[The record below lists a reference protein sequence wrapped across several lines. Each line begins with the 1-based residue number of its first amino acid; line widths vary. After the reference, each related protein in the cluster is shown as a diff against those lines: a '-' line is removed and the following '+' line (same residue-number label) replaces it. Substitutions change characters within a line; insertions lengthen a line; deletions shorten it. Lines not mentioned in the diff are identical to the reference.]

1 MHNNNKTVNYNSLL
15 RTAAISTVTA
25 VSAYIF
31 VFFFS
36 NYASL
41 FFAYDFDI
49 PASINLTGISFTQG
63 IENLNWSRDAMIT
76 ILLSRPISAFI
87 GGMVF
92 LVILMLGRKKSIT
105 TILILFWLNVFAFN
119 SAFGV
124 LIDDAISGVGTYK
137 VATAMNLGNNY
148 LIVMSIILAFILFK
162 IGMMNGRL
170 IILSFP
176 NQNLFSIKPRII
188 FFFLIFFIPWLLVIF
203 YIYYSAGGVFSTSE
217 ILKIIPGIILLI
229 PFLTAKEPE
238 NLKFH
243 YLPAK
248 PFSVIDIL
256 LAAFIIISSVVLI
269 IIMNNEV
276 TIS

>member
-1 MHNNNKTVNYNSLL
+1 MHNNSKIFDNNSLL
-15 RTAAISTVTA
+15 KTTAISTITA
-25 VSAYIF
+25 VSAFII

-49 PASINLTGISFTQG
+49 PASFNLTGISFTDG

-76 ILLSRPISAFI
+76 ILLSRPISAFFAGI
-87 GGMVF
+87 IF
-92 LVILMLGRKKSIT
+92 LIILMLGSKKSVA
-105 TILILFWLNVFAFN
+105 TILFLFWLNVFAFN
-119 SAFGV
+119 SAFGI

-137 VATAMNLGNNY
+137 VSTAMNLDNNY
-148 LIVMSIILAFILFK
+148 LIIMSIILAFILFK

-176 NQNLFSIKPRII
+176 DYNLFSYKSRII
-188 FFFLIFFIPWLLVIF
+188 FFILTLFVPWLLVI
-203 YIYYSAGGVFSTSE
+203 IYAYFSAKDVFSTSE

-229 PFLTAKEPE
+229 PFLTVKEPE
-238 NLKFH
+238 NLRFY

-248 PFSVIDIL
+248 QFSVIDIFL
-256 LAAFIIISSVVLI
+256 SAFFIISSTVLF
-269 IIMNNEV
+269 IIMIGGV
-276 TIS
+276 AIS

>member
-1 MHNNNKTVNYNSLL
+1 MHNNSKIFDNNSLL
-15 RTAAISTVTA
+15 KTTVISTITA
-25 VSAYIF
+25 VSAFII

-49 PASINLTGISFTQG
+49 PASFNLTGISFTDG

-76 ILLSRPISAFI
+76 ILLSRPISAFFAGI
-87 GGMVF
+87 IF
-92 LVILMLGRKKSIT
+92 LIILMLGSKKSVA
-105 TILILFWLNVFAFN
+105 TILFLFWLNVFAFN
-119 SAFGV
+119 SAFGI

-137 VATAMNLGNNY
+137 VSTAMNLDNNY
-148 LIVMSIILAFILFK
+148 LIIMSIILAFILFK

-176 NQNLFSIKPRII
+176 DYNLFSYKSRII
-188 FFFLIFFIPWLLVIF
+188 FFILTLFVPWLLVI
-203 YIYYSAGGVFSTSE
+203 IYAYFSAKDVFSTSE

-229 PFLTAKEPE
+229 PFLTVKEPE
-238 NLKFH
+238 NLRFY

-248 PFSVIDIL
+248 QFSVIDIFL
-256 LAAFIIISSVVLI
+256 SAFFIISSTVLF
-269 IIMNNEV
+269 IIMIGGV
-276 TIS
+276 AIS